1 MTPRSARRVP
11 IVLELAPRGMSRATV
26 PVPDPLNGWKSEK
39 RNQRAKTT
47 ATRATTAAIRPRRL
61 RGSPG
66 VLEVRLGMVRGLT
79 RAPGRGRTPAP
90 AGGRRTG
97 RARRAAARLPAADP
111 ARVLAPRSAL
121 GSRARRFAAPA
132 RAAAAAPASPVEAR
146 PSAPRTPPSPGL
158 AALAAPGSGVGDGGP

>member
-1 MTPRSARRVP
+1 RSARSVP

-66 VLEVRLGMVRGLT
+66 VLEVRVGMVRGLT
-79 RAPGRGRTPAP
+79 RAPGRGRTPVDRLGLP
-90 AGGRRTG
+90 RR
-97 RARRAAARLPAADP
+97 RR
-111 ARVLAPRSAL
+111 V
-121 GSRARRFAAPA
+121 
-132 RAAAAAPASPVEAR
+132 V
-146 PSAPRTPPSPGL
+146 
-158 AALAAPGSGVGDGGP
+158 APGSVVGVVVGGGLTRLLLLRPRLGGPGLRPEAPGHVVGLGRPVRTIHWILEPRGRGDRV